1 MQKTLSAITI
11 FLGSFLIFGVQP
23 MVGNTLL
30 PAFGGT
36 AAVWTVCLAA
46 FQTLLLAGY
55 FYAHVMGG
63 RQSSNRGLRVVFHA
77 ILLIVSSAWCAWVG
91 LKFPS
96 LANWASGFTLPAIG
110 ALVAV
115 MVLCGLPY
123 VLLSANSSLIQAL
136 ATTAFKEKV
145 YRLYAISTV
154 GSLLGLFA
162 YPIVIEPYLSLS
174 GQWKCFAVG
183 VAVYALLVIVL
194 GKLQKKTTQPET
206 NGEPLSSD
214 APHVKS
220 PYSRPLAWF
229 ALSAL
234 SCFTLNAVTS
244 HLTCEITPLP
254 LMWAV
259 LLGLYL
265 LSYILAFTTWG
276 AILGRW
282 MFLALLPLCFG
293 AIHFFDNFDNTTYI
307 YQLCIGAGLIFFG
320 GWVIHALLY
329 KVRPESERLT
339 AYYLQIAL
347 GGAFG
352 GLIASIGFPI
362 VTTFIAEYPVAVA
375 LLIAVAA
382 WDIVLFLPL
391 PKTVPILRVL
401 GVSACILA
409 FIFLS
414 IAQRFN
420 GAVRLQMRNFY
431 GCGRVTEEIAHVTF
445 GRDYPMRAFYDNG
458 TLHGYQPAEGTWTK
472 REPTSYFGLCGG
484 GGAAITQ
491 HPKYQTKKPMRVA
504 IAGMGVGTLAVYA
517 REGDLY
523 RFYEINPQVAALACS
538 SNYFT
543 FVSGAPVQ
551 VETVV
556 DDARKALESE
566 RAANEE
572 KWDILIIDVFSGDSI
587 PPHLAT
593 REAFQLY
600 LDRLAPDGMLVFHI
614 TNWHLNL
621 SRMAK
626 SAAREFNLNLL
637 GIMGRGSQYCT
648 QSYWAVFSR
657 HPVEIKPTGVFHYVD
672 YEKVSDV
679 EMMTDDK
686 HSLLPYL
693 SLHAMDGI

>member
-1 MQKTLSAITI
+1 
-11 FLGSFLIFGVQP
+11 

-63 RQSSNRGLRVVFHA
+63 RQDANRRVRVVVHA
-77 ILLIVSSAWCAWVG
+77 ILLILSAAWCAWVG
-91 LKFPS
+91 MKFSS
-96 LANWASGFTLPAIG
+96 LANWASELVHPAVG
-110 ALVAV
+110 ALFAV
-115 MVLCGLPY
+115 IILCGPPY
-123 VLLSANSSLIQAL
+123 VLLSANSSLIQSL
-136 ATTAFKEKV
+136 ARAAFKEKV
-145 YRLYAISTV
+145 YRLYAVSNI

-162 YPIVIEPYLSLS
+162 YPIAIEPYFSLS
-174 GQWKCFAVG
+174 GQWKGFAIG
-183 VAVYALLVIVL
+183 VAVYAILVSIL
-194 GKLQKKTTQPET
+194 GSRQHKGTPHDGICET
-206 NGEPLSSD
+206 PSST
-214 APHVKS
+214 ATPVISSH
-220 PYSRPLAWF
+220 SRPIAWF

-254 LMWAV
+254 LLWAV

-276 AILGRW
+276 AYIGRW

-293 AIHFFDNFDNTTYI
+293 AVHYFDNFNNSTYI

-329 KVRPESERLT
+329 KVRPESDRLT
-339 AYYLQIAL
+339 SYYLQIAL

-352 GLIASIGFPI
+352 GTLASLGFPM
-362 VTTFIAEYPVAVA
+362 VTSFIAEYPVSVA
-375 LLIAVAA
+375 FLIAIAV
-382 WDIVLFLPL
+382 WDIALFLPL
-391 PKTVPILRVL
+391 PKTLPILRSM
-401 GVSACILA
+401 GISACILA

-414 IAQRFN
+414 ISQRFN
-420 GAVRLQMRNFY
+420 GAIRLQMRNFY
-431 GCGRVTEEIAHVTF
+431 GCGRVTEEIAQVTY
-445 GRDYPMRAFYDNG
+445 GRNYPMRAFYDNG

-491 HPKYQTKKPMRVA
+491 HPKYLAKEPMRVA
-504 IAGMGVGTLAVYA
+504 IAGMGIGTLAVYA

-543 FVSGAPVQ
+543 FVSGAPTR

-556 DDARKALESE
+556 DDARKALERE

-657 HPVEIKPTGVFHYVD
+657 HQVEIKPTGVFHYVD

>member
-1 MQKTLSAITI
+1 MQKTVSAITI

-63 RQSSNRGLRVVFHA
+63 RQDANRRVRVVVHA
-77 ILLIVSSAWCAWVG
+77 ILLILSAAWCAWVG
-91 LKFPS
+91 MKFSS
-96 LANWASGFTLPAIG
+96 LANWASELVHPAVG
-110 ALVAV
+110 ALFAV
-115 MVLCGLPY
+115 IILCGPPY
-123 VLLSANSSLIQAL
+123 VLLSANSSLIQSL
-136 ATTAFKEKV
+136 ARAAFKEKV
-145 YRLYAISTV
+145 YRLYAVSNI

-162 YPIVIEPYLSLS
+162 YPIAIEPYFSLS
-174 GQWKCFAVG
+174 GQWKGFAIG
-183 VAVYALLVIVL
+183 VAVYAILVSIL
-194 GKLQKKTTQPET
+194 GSRQHKGTPHDGICET
-206 NGEPLSSD
+206 PSST
-214 APHVKS
+214 ATPVISSH
-220 PYSRPLAWF
+220 SRPIAWF

-254 LMWAV
+254 LLWAV

-276 AILGRW
+276 AYIGRW

-293 AIHFFDNFDNTTYI
+293 AVHYFDNFNNSTYI

-329 KVRPESERLT
+329 KVRPESDRLT
-339 AYYLQIAL
+339 SYYLQIAL

-352 GLIASIGFPI
+352 GTLASLGFPM
-362 VTTFIAEYPVAVA
+362 VTSFIAEYPVSVA
-375 LLIAVAA
+375 FLIAIAV
-382 WDIVLFLPL
+382 WDIALFLPL
-391 PKTVPILRVL
+391 PKTLPILRSM
-401 GVSACILA
+401 GISACILA

-414 IAQRFN
+414 ISQRFN
-420 GAVRLQMRNFY
+420 GAIRLQMRNFY
-431 GCGRVTEEIAHVTF
+431 GCGRVTEEIAQVTY
-445 GRDYPMRAFYDNG
+445 GRNYPMRAFYDNG

-491 HPKYQTKKPMRVA
+491 HPKYLAKEPMRVA
-504 IAGMGVGTLAVYA
+504 IAGMGIGTLAVYA

-543 FVSGAPVQ
+543 FVSGAPTR

-556 DDARKALESE
+556 DDARKALERE

-657 HPVEIKPTGVFHYVD
+657 HQVEIKPTGVFHYVD